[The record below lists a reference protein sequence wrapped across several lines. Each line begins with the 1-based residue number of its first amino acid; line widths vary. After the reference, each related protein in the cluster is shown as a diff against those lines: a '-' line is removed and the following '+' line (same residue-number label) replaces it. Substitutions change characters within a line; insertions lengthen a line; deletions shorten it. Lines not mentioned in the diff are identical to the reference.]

1 MSYAVVIKNA
11 EGKYSAQV
19 PDLPGCVATAA
30 SLQEVKQEIRA
41 AIRQHLAKR
50 EWDGL
55 PAPEATTVVE
65 LIDT

>member
-1 MSYAVVIKNA
+1 MGYAVAIKNA
-11 EGKYSAQV
+11 QGKYSAQV

-41 AIRQHLAKR
+41 AIRQHLAKL

-55 PAPEATTVVE
+55 PAPEATTVDE
-65 LIDT
+65 LSDT